1 MRSKAVI
8 ASLMVKE
15 DLITGDNG
23 CAPPPCQGRRSDTSG
38 ACEFDSEIILC
49 WKWLKTQVLLWVT
62 VRDGFR
68 SWLIRAR

>member
-8 ASLMVKE
+8 AGLMVKE

-23 CAPPPCQGRRSDTSG
+23 CAPPPCARPSSDTSG
-38 ACEFDSEIILC
+38 ACGFHSEIIRC

-62 VRDGFR
+62 VRGGFR